1 MRRRD
6 FITLFAAAPFASSA
20 AYAQT
25 EGRTYRIGSL
35 HTSPRS
41 APNHVAFYDELKR
54 QGFVEGQNLVVDERG
69 YGLRPEQYTEHSE
82 ELVRAQVDLFVCA
95 GELAVRTAQQAT
107 RTIPILGNG
116 ADLLGSGLVRSL
128 AKPGGNFTGVSFLAS
143 ELNGKRQEILTEA
156 VPAAR
161 HVAAL
166 ADVNFSSPQQLQ
178 MLDELAHTRGRKFS
192 VNLVTTV
199 EEVPGAIEAA
209 KSSGADALNV
219 LASPLLF
226 NSRNIILPRVA
237 ALGLPTIYEWAEV
250 GDKGGFLAYGPRLAQ
265 IYRDVM
271 ARQAVKLLRGAKPE
285 DLPIEQP
292 TKFELVVNLKTAKSL
307 GLTIPESFLLRADE
321 VIE

>member
-1 MRRRD
+1 
-6 FITLFAAAPFASSA
+6 
-20 AYAQT
+20 
-25 EGRTYRIGSL
+25 
-35 HTSPRS
+35 
-41 APNHVAFYDELKR
+41 
-54 QGFVEGQNLVVDERG
+54 VVDERG

-237 ALGLPTIYEWAEV
+237 ALGPS
-250 GDKGGFLAYGPRLAQ
+250 GDLRMGRGRGSRRLPRLRPAPCPDLPGRRMAQ
-265 IYRDVM
+265 R
-271 ARQAVKLLRGAKPE
+271 AVKLLRWAKPE

-292 TKFELVVNLKTAKSL
+292 TKFELVVNLKTATAL
-307 GLTIPESFLLRADE
+307 GLTILNHSCCAPMR
-321 VIE
+321 

>member
-1 MRRRD
+1 
-6 FITLFAAAPFASSA
+6 
-20 AYAQT
+20 
-25 EGRTYRIGSL
+25 
-35 HTSPRS
+35 
-41 APNHVAFYDELKR
+41 
-54 QGFVEGQNLVVDERG
+54 
-69 YGLRPEQYTEHSE
+69 
-82 ELVRAQVDLFVCA
+82 
-95 GELAVRTAQQAT
+95 
-107 RTIPILGNG
+107 
-116 ADLLGSGLVRSL
+116 
-128 AKPGGNFTGVSFLAS
+128 
-143 ELNGKRQEILTEA
+143 
-156 VPAAR
+156 
-161 HVAAL
+161 
-166 ADVNFSSPQQLQ
+166 

-199 EEVPGAIEAA
+199 EEVPGAIDAA

-250 GDKGGFLAYGPRLAQ
+250 GDQGGFLAYGPRLAQ

-292 TKFELVVNLKTAKSL
+292 TKFELVVNLKTATAL